1 MLFRYTCFLPEPAS
15 LTHSRRRSTPTCDDH
30 MLYPRVPWQEEGR
43 GARAGVGRLLLSPT
57 QVTRIGFPAEP
68 LGAVGSVAS
77 FCGGEADHW
86 LLNPFMEISDAPA
99 PTARA
104 KRKGKGMMSISTKP
118 CVQPLSRSPLMWVS
132 LLQASLLTRLT
143 TSAVI
148 DITSYGAVAS
158 NKTAYLVKTDGLI
171 ATPHTTSPL
180 LPLVL
185 SILSMLSRTNLRFP
199 ARFGMANGV
208 GAGLRG

>member
-1 MLFRYTCFLPEPAS
+1 
-15 LTHSRRRSTPTCDDH
+15 
-30 MLYPRVPWQEEGR
+30 
-43 GARAGVGRLLLSPT
+43 
-57 QVTRIGFPAEP
+57 
-68 LGAVGSVAS
+68 
-77 FCGGEADHW
+77 
-86 LLNPFMEISDAPA
+86 
-99 PTARA
+99 
-104 KRKGKGMMSISTKP
+104 MMSMSTKP
-118 CVQPLSRSPLMWVS
+118 CLQPGRAVLMWVS

-158 NKTAYLVKTDGLI
+158 NKTAYLVKTHDGLI